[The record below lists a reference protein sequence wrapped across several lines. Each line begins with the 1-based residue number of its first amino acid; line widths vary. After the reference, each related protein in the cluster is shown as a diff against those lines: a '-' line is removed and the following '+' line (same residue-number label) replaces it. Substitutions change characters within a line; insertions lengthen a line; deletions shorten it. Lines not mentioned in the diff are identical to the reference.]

1 MILAIVATETVIW
14 DAVSVVTATLLPGAV
29 LGLPAPRAIVLPG
42 NLLPVRLGWTPLL
55 CRPVVPLLPLL
66 SFLILL
72 NSSLLLPLRR
82 VVLSLLLL
90 FSLLILLPFSDL
102 LLAFI

>member
-14 DAVSVVTATLLPGAV
+14 DTVSVVTATLLPGAV
-29 LGLPAPRAIVLPG
+29 LRLPVVRAFAPPG
-42 NLLPVRLGWTPLL
+42 NLLLVRLSWTPLL
-55 CRPVVPLLPLL
+55 CRPIVLLLPLL

-72 NSSLLLPLRR
+72 HSSLLLPLRG

-90 FSLLILLPFSDL
+90 LSLLILLPFGDL